1 MDIIRR
7 YKTLLGSFRGAV
19 VAIGNFDGVHLGHR
33 GVIDCAAE
41 LARAKSVPLAVLTFE
56 PHPITVLRPE
66 TSPRRLSPFRVKVRR
81 LRECGVEI
89 LYMLPF
95 SSDFSKKTPENF
107 IREVLVDGLG
117 VQHVVVGHDYQFGKG
132 RAGDSRFLVQAGEAL
147 GFGVTEVSAIGSAG
161 GLYSSTRVRS
171 YLRRGEPH
179 LAAAIL
185 GHMWE
190 VEARVV
196 RGDARGRKL
205 GYPTAN
211 IEFRDHVIPGYGIYA
226 VWCGVI
232 INEKTEWY
240 AAVANVGIRPMFE
253 LAAPI
258 LEVHLMDY
266 DSDLYGKYLRVAF
279 VSWIRP
285 EEKFESLDSLI
296 KQMNEDVRVA
306 EVTLAKS
313 EPPTEMW
320 SRVLAK

>member
-1 MDIIRR
+1 MHIIRR
-7 YKTLLGSFRGAV
+7 YNALLESFRGAV

-33 GVIDCAAE
+33 GVIDGAAE
-41 LARAKSVPLAVLTFE
+41 LARTKNVPLAVLTFE
-56 PHPITVLRPE
+56 PHPITVLRPDI
-66 TSPRRLSPFRVKVRR
+66 SPRRLSPFRGKVRR

-95 SSDFSKKTPENF
+95 SSDFSKKTRENF
-107 IREVLVDGLG
+107 VHEVLVEGLG
-117 VQHVVVGHDYQFGKG
+117 VHHVVVGHDYRFGKG
-132 RAGDSRFLVQAGEAL
+132 RTGDAKFLAHAGRAM

-179 LAAAIL
+179 LAAEIL

-196 RGDARGRKL
+196 RGDARGRQL

-211 IEFRDHVIPGYGIYA
+211 IKFRDHVIPGYGVYA

-232 INEKTEWY
+232 SNEKTEWY

-253 LAAPI
+253 LTTPI
-258 LEVHLMDY
+258 LEVHLIDH

-279 VSWIRP
+279 VTWIRP

-296 KQMNEDVRVA
+296 KQMKEDVRIAQLMLA
-306 EVTLAKS
+306 ES
-313 EPPTEMW
+313 EPPPDTR
-320 SRVLAK
+320 SKVLAK

>member
-1 MDIIRR
+1 MHIIRR
-7 YKTLLGSFRGAV
+7 YKALLESFRGAV

-33 GVIDCAAE
+33 GVIDSAAE
-41 LARAKSVPLAVLTFE
+41 LARAKSAPLAVLTFE

-81 LRECGVEI
+81 LRQCGVEI

-95 SSDFSKKTPENF
+95 SSDFSEKTPENF
-107 IREVLVDGLG
+107 VREVLVDGLG
-117 VQHVVVGHDYQFGKG
+117 VDHVVVGHDYRFGKG
-132 RAGDSRFLVQAGEAL
+132 RAGDSKFLVRAGEAL
-147 GFGVTEVSAIGSAG
+147 GFGVTEVSAIGSAD

-171 YLRRGEPH
+171 YLHRGEPR

-185 GHMWE
+185 GHLWE

-196 RGDARGRKL
+196 RGDARGREL

-226 VWCGVI
+226 VWCGVS
-232 INEKTEWY
+232 INGKIEWY

-253 LAAPI
+253 LTTPI
-258 LEVHLMDY
+258 LEVHLIDH

-279 VSWIRP
+279 VNWIRP
-285 EEKFESLDSLI
+285 EEKFASLDSLI
-296 KQMNEDVRVA
+296 KQMNEDVRIAQLMLA
-306 EVTLAKS
+306 ES
-313 EPPTEMW
+313 EPPTDIGNG
-320 SRVLAK
+320 VATK

>member
-1 MDIIRR
+1 MQIIRR
-7 YKTLLGSFRGAV
+7 YEALLESCRGAV

-33 GVIDCAAE
+33 GVIGGAAE
-41 LARAKSVPLAVLTFE
+41 LARAKGVSLAVLTFE
-56 PHPITVLRPE
+56 PHPIMVLRPE

-95 SSDFSKKTPENF
+95 STDFSKKTPENF
-107 IREVLVDGLG
+107 VREVLVDGLG
-117 VQHVVVGHDYQFGKG
+117 VHHVVVGHDYRFGKG
-132 RAGDSRFLVQAGEAL
+132 RAGDAEFLVHAGEAM
-147 GFGVTEVSAIGSAG
+147 GFGVTEVSPIGSAG

-196 RGDARGRKL
+196 HGDARGREL

-211 IEFRDHVIPGYGIYA
+211 IEFRDHVVPGYGIYA

-232 INEKTEWY
+232 SKEKTEWY
-240 AAVANVGIRPMFE
+240 AAVANVGIRPMFQIDT
-253 LAAPI
+253 PI
-258 LEVHLMDY
+258 LEVHLIDY

-279 VSWIRP
+279 VNWIRP
-285 EEKFESLDSLI
+285 EEKFESFDSLI
-296 KQMNEDVRVA
+296 KQMNEDVRIA
-306 EVTLAKS
+306 QSMLASS
-313 EPPTEMW
+313 ERPTDVGGG
-320 SRVLAK
+320 VLTQ